1 MGVAALYAATRRP
14 RFRAGIGLLQIVTAT
29 DLALAGRYL
38 AIMARLESPHILVVD
53 DDRQIRTMLA
63 RYLSDNGL
71 RVTAAEDGRQM
82 TDLIGKFNFDVVV
95 LDVMMPGDD
104 GFILCQRLR
113 ARSNVPIILLTARGE
128 DTDRVIGL
136 ELGADDYVAKPFNP
150 RELLARIRA
159 ALRRAAMVASASP
172 EIVADRFHFVGWV
185 LDTGRRTLVSPGGS
199 LVELTTGEFD
209 LLAALVQHPQQVL
222 SRDQLLDYVHGRSS
236 LNIDR
241 SIDVQVSRLRRK
253 VEADPQAP
261 ELIKTVRN
269 GGYFFSAAVE
279 PAVA

>member
-1 MGVAALYAATRRP
+1 
-14 RFRAGIGLLQIVTAT
+14 
-29 DLALAGRYL
+29 
-38 AIMARLESPHILVVD
+38 MARQENPHILVVD

-82 TDLIGKFNFDVVV
+82 TEFIGKFQFDVVV

-104 GFILCQRLR
+104 GFTLCQRLR
-113 ARSNVPIILLTARGE
+113 ARSTVPIILLTARGDE
-128 DTDRVIGL
+128 TDRVIGL

-159 ALRRAAMVASASP
+159 ALRRAAMVASTP
-172 EIVADRFHFVGWV
+172 REIVADRYRFAGWV
-185 LDTGRRTLVSPGGS
+185 LDTSRRTLVSPGGA

-253 VEADPQAP
+253 VEADPQVP

-269 GGYFFSAAVE
+269 GGYFFSATVD
-279 PAVA
+279 AVAIA

>member
-1 MGVAALYAATRRP
+1 VVALYARAGRP
-14 RFRAGIGLLQIVTAT
+14 ELHPGIGLLQNVTGT
-29 DLALAGRYL
+29 DSTFAPRYW
-38 AIMARLESPHILVVD
+38 AAMARQENAHILVVD

-71 RVTAAEDGRQM
+71 RVTVADGGLQMAE
-82 TDLIGKFNFDVVV
+82 LVGKYRFDVVV
-95 LDVMMPGDD
+95 LDVMMPGED
-104 GFILCQRLR
+104 GFTLCQRLR
-113 ARSNVPIILLTARGE
+113 AASTVPIILLTARGDE
-128 DTDRVIGL
+128 TDRVVGL

-159 ALRRAAMVASASP
+159 ALRRAAMVSASP
-172 EIVADRFHFVGWV
+172 PEAFADRFRFAGWT
-185 LDTGRRTLVSPGGS
+185 LDTARRTLVSPAGS

-236 LNIDR
+236 INIDR

-253 VEADPQAP
+253 IEADPHAP

-279 PAVA
+279 PGAAA